1 MVLNIV
7 PELTV
12 DPVMVVEAVFV
23 LEAAEL
29 RVLLIELLV
38 VLLLEILPVIVADPD
53 DDLLDQD
60 DLELVLVPVNTP
72 ESDVEPVGLIVGNGL
87 PDCVIVTVPEYVL
100 NLTVDETVD
109 ETVDVL
115 DPIEVRVI
123 VGVPELVLVIT
134 TVPEI
139 VSVIFGVFV
148 FILDKVI
155 VAELD
160 GVFEGCPVLLKVPE
174 LDDVLL

>member
-7 PELTV
+7 PELTI
-12 DPVMVVEAVFV
+12 DPVIVVEELLV

-29 RVLLIELLV
+29 RVLVTETLL
-38 VLLLEILPVIVADPD
+38 VLLLEVLPVIVADPD
-53 DDLLDQD
+53 DDLLNPA
-60 DLELVLVPVNTP
+60 DLELVLVLVDTV
-72 ESDVEPVGLIVGNGL
+72 EYDVEPVGLIVGNGL

-115 DPIEVRVI
+115 DPIEVRVV

-134 TVPEI
+134 TVP
-139 VSVIFGVFV
+139 VTVFVIFGVFV

-160 GVFEGCPVLLKVPE
+160 GVFEG
-174 LDDVLL
+174 

>member
-1 MVLNIV
+1 VVLNIV

-60 DLELVLVPVNTP
+60 DFELVLVPVNTP
-72 ESDVEPVGLIVGNGL
+72 ESDVEPVAVSVGNGF

-100 NLTVDETVD
+100 NLTVAETVD
-109 ETVDVL
+109 ETVGL
-115 DPIEVRVI
+115 FDPIEVRVV

-134 TVPEI
+134 TVSDI